1 MATDYKKV
9 REHVAKTARRMFAT
23 FDKRRE
29 ALLDT
34 CYEFYPLGV
43 PGLKLGVEELADGFE
58 FDDDH
63 RMLTLMPLQ
72 MLRKSASGFNSNLT
86 SPARSWFE
94 LQLPDN
100 MANGS
105 ASHDQLKALDALKQA
120 AEKTLSG
127 SNAYT
132 QIYKLYEHLLCV
144 GFGCMLISE
153 DDAQVIHCQTLRI
166 GTYALDIDEKG
177 RVCRVA
183 RRFAWTPQHILEEF
197 GEDWTPDD
205 IKEQCK
211 KGSSR
216 RVEVWNLIEPNP
228 QGFARNFDPLEKD
241 GADVIDESFAFR
253 SFYMLRGGGGSRSE
267 RSPRHGVL
275 RLTGYAHN
283 PIIAPRLDYE
293 SGDIYGVGRCMEL
306 VYNARG
312 AQTFKG
318 DELRISGMRAQ
329 PPVVAGSDFKDGIK
343 LGRGGVNITESGD
356 QRTGMVTSIFTN
368 LPDAQDTRQCLEESK
383 NEIMDALYVDA
394 FAVIDSQ
401 KNNPGVKTATEVEY
415 LKTENLAKL
424 GSIAINLN
432 LEMLDPLVRTVTEY
446 AFDARVQP
454 LTEDDLEILLDGS
467 QRDKDGAIVST
478 EGAVINAVKIEYVS
492 QIALAQKAG
501 ALTSVQSY
509 IAFCGNLAAINP
521 TAPDNPVENI
531 DRDKTARMFSRMLG
545 VPEEVNRDP
554 KQVAA
559 QRKAAADAIAQQQQM
574 QQLAQTV
581 DAAEKIGSIPVDDAH
596 AGGIV
601 KGLM

>member
-1 MATDYKKV
+1 MARDFNKV
-9 REHVAKTARRMFAT
+9 REHVAKTAKRMFAT
-23 FDKRRE
+23 FEKRRE

-58 FDDDH
+58 FDEDH

-72 MLRKSASGFNSNLT
+72 MLRKSAAGFNSNLT

-100 MANGS
+100 MANGE
-105 ASHDQLKALDALKQA
+105 ASHEQLKALDALKQA

-153 DDAQVIHCQTLRI
+153 DSEQVIHCQTLRI
-166 GTYALDIDEKG
+166 GTYALDVDEKG

-197 GEDWTPDD
+197 GEEWTPDD

-211 KGSSR
+211 KGATR
-216 RVEVWNLIEPNP
+216 RIEVWNLIEPNP
-228 QGFARNFDPLEKD
+228 QGFSRHFDPLEKD
-241 GADVIDESFAFR
+241 GANVVEETFAFR
-253 SFYMLRGGGGSRSE
+253 SFYVLRGGGGRADRSDK
-267 RSPRHGVL
+267 HGVL
-275 RLTGYAHN
+275 RVTGYAHN

-293 SGDIYGVGRCMEL
+293 NGDVYGIGRCMEL
-306 VYNARG
+306 IYNARG
-312 AQTFKG
+312 AQTFKA
-318 DELRISGMRAQ
+318 DELRISGMRAE
-329 PPVVAGSDFKDGIK
+329 PPVVAGSEFRDNIK
-343 LGRGGVNITESGD
+343 LGRGGVNITETGD
-356 QRTGMVTSIFTN
+356 QRTGMVTSIFQQ
-368 LPDAQDTRQCLEESK
+368 LPDGQDARQCLEESK
-383 NEIMDALYVDA
+383 NEIMEALYVDA

-401 KNNPGVKTATEVEY
+401 KNNPGVKTATEIEY
-415 LKTENLAKL
+415 LKSENLGKL
-424 GSIAINLN
+424 GSIAVNLN

-446 AFDARVQP
+446 AFDAKVQP
-454 LTEDDLEILLDGS
+454 LTDEDMATLLDGS
-467 QRDKDGAIVST
+467 VVDKESGKVLST
-478 EGAVINAVKIEYVS
+478 DGAVINAVKIEYVS

-521 TAPDNPVENI
+521 NAADNPVENI
-531 DRDKTARMFSRMLG
+531 DRDKTARMYGRMLG

-554 KQVAA
+554 KEVEAA
-559 QRKAAADAIAQQQQM
+559 RAAAAEALAQQAQAQQM
-574 QQLAQTV
+574 AQTI
-581 DAAEKIGSIPVDDAH
+581 DAADKIGSIPVDDAH

>member
-1 MATDYKKV
+1 MARDFSKV
-9 REHVAKTARRMFAT
+9 RQHVSKTAKRMFDT
-23 FDKRRE
+23 FEKRRE
-29 ALLDT
+29 ALLET

-58 FDDDH
+58 FDEDH
-63 RMLTLMPLQ
+63 RMLTLMPLM
-72 MLRKSASGFNSNLT
+72 MLRKSAAGFNSNLT

-100 MANGS
+100 MANGE
-105 ASHDQLKALDALKQA
+105 ASHEQLKALDALKQA
-120 AEKTLSG
+120 AEKTLAG

-153 DDAQVIHCQTLRI
+153 DPAQVIHCQTLRI

-183 RRFAWTPQHILEEF
+183 RRFAWTPQHILDEF
-197 GEDWTPDD
+197 GEEWTPDD

-211 KGSSR
+211 RGSTR
-216 RVEVWNLIEPNP
+216 RIEVWNLIEPNP
-228 QGFARNFDPLEKD
+228 QGFSRNFDPLEKD
-241 GADVIDESFAFR
+241 GAGFVDESFAFR
-253 SFYMLRGGGGSRSE
+253 SFYMLRRGCSGTDRTE
-267 RSPRHGVL
+267 RHGVL
-275 RLTGYAHN
+275 RLAGYAHN

-293 SGDIYGVGRCMEL
+293 NGDIYGIGRCMEL

-318 DELRISGMRAQ
+318 DELRISGMRAE
-329 PPVVAGSDFKDGIK
+329 PPVVAGSDFRDNIK

-356 QRTGMVTSIFTN
+356 QRTGQVTSIFTQ
-368 LPDAQDTRQCLEESK
+368 LPDASDTRLCLEESK
-383 NEIMDALYVDA
+383 NEIMEALYVDA

-415 LKTENLAKL
+415 LKTENLSKL
-424 GSIAINLN
+424 GSIAVELN

-446 AFDARVQP
+446 AFDAKVQP
-454 LTEDDLEILLDGS
+454 LTDDDMATLLDGS
-467 QRDKDGAIVST
+467 TVDEQSGAVLST

-509 IAFCGNLAAINP
+509 VAFCGNLAALNP
-521 TAPDNPVENI
+521 NAADNPVENI
-531 DRDKTARMFSRMLG
+531 DRDKTARMFGRMLG

-554 KQVAA
+554 KDVER
-559 QRKAAADAIAQQQQM
+559 QRASTAAAMAQQAQM
-574 QQLAQTV
+574 QQIAQTV
-581 DAAEKIGSIPVDDAH
+581 DAAKEIGSIPVDDAH

>member
-1 MATDYKKV
+1 M
-9 REHVAKTARRMFAT
+9 VAKGFEKIRKHVSTTAERMFDS
-23 FDKRRE
+23 FEKRRT

-34 CYEFYPLGV
+34 AYEFYPLGV
-43 PGLKLGVEELADGFE
+43 PGLKLGVEELADRFE
-58 FDDDH
+58 FDEDH
-63 RMLTLMPLQ
+63 RLLTLMPLQ

-100 MANGS
+100 MANGE

-132 QIYKLYEHLLCV
+132 QIYKLYEHLLCF

-153 DDAQVIHCQTLRI
+153 DAGQVIHCQTLRM
-166 GTYALDIDEKG
+166 GTYALDIDGKG

-183 RRFAWTPQHILEEF
+183 RRFAWTPEQVLHEF
-197 GEDWTPDD
+197 GKDATPEN
-205 IKEQCK
+205 IREMCTR
-211 KGSSR
+211 GETR
-216 RVEVWNLIEPNP
+216 RIEIWNLIEPNP
-228 QGFARNFDPLEKD
+228 QGFARKFDPLEKD
-241 GADVIDESFAFR
+241 GDDIVDESFAFR
-253 SFYMLRGGGGSRSE
+253 SFYMLKAEQTGVSDRR
-267 RSPRHGVL
+267 GVL
-275 RLTGYAHN
+275 RTAGYVHN

-293 SGDIYGVGRCMEL
+293 NGDVYGVGRCMEL
-306 VYNARG
+306 IYNARG

-329 PPVVAGSDFKDGIK
+329 PPVVAGSDFRDGIK

-356 QRTGMVTSIFTN
+356 QQAGMVAPIFTHM
-368 LPDAQDTRQCLEESK
+368 PDAADTRLCLEEAK

-446 AFDARVQP
+446 AFDAGVQP
-454 LTEDDLEILLDGS
+454 LTAEDMRTLLAGSTMDMETGEIT
-467 QRDKDGAIVST
+467 ST

-501 ALTSVQSY
+501 ALQSVQSY

-521 TAPDNPVENI
+521 EAVDNPVDNI
-531 DRDKTARMFSRMLG
+531 DRDKASRMFSRMLG

-554 KQVAA
+554 KEVEEQRAA
-559 QRKAAADAIAQQQQM
+559 KLAALAQAQQR
-574 QQLAQTV
+574 QQLAETI
-581 DAAEKIGSIPVDDAH
+581 DAASQIGSIPVDEAH